1 MIDQVEMMQVLE
13 KLRGD
18 AVVIP
23 TMRATVGWMEVSDGV
38 ARDVPVS
45 GAMGKGSSFALGLS
59 LARPDTKVIVFD
71 GDGGLTM
78 NLGTLVTIANKAPQN
93 LYHFVMDNGV
103 YATTGGQPVP
113 GAGTTSYA
121 EMAQAA
127 GYAHTYEFDDLE
139 EFATQAKQI
148 LAQTGPVLVCIKS
161 VPNIR
166 YSQERAGTRTAVAP
180 RRTTPEVLRD
190 LMADLGT
197 RR

>member
-139 EFATQAKQI
+139 EFATQAQHI
-148 LAQTGPVLVCIKS
+148 LDQAGPVLVCIKS

-166 YSQERAGTRTAVAP
+166 YSQERAGTRAAAP
-180 RRTTPEVLRD
+180 MRRTPEALRD
-190 LMADLGT
+190 LMAELGT

>member
-1 MIDQVEMMQVLE
+1 
-13 KLRGD
+13 
-18 AVVIP
+18 
-23 TMRATVGWMEVSDGV
+23 
-38 ARDVPVS
+38 
-45 GAMGKGSSFALGLS
+45 

-139 EFATQAKQI
+139 EFATQAKHI
-148 LAQTGPVLVCIKS
+148 LDQTGPVLVCIKS

-166 YSQERAGTRTAVAP
+166 YSQERAGTRVAGP
-180 RRTTPEVLRD
+180 MRRTPEALRD

-197 RR
+197 G